1 MRTPPGPVKAGV
13 KGAELGWVVV
23 PSRERAAWGAL
34 AAVAALAGW
43 AWSRTQVAIVDEPL
57 FRDAGDALLH
67 GRLAEVYAYPI
78 IQAGPFE
85 LLWVRL
91 VTALD
96 AVSAGLHLT
105 ALGVAGVPAVTLGA
119 GYAVRRLRAA
129 LDLPRAA
136 ALELGVAAL
145 TLVWGVGAAFAFC
158 GHPAQVVVPAAWV
171 AAGVLAQRGRPAAA
185 GAVVGL
191 AAGWETWAVL
201 GAAVL
206 LVAPAGRERPG
217 SRSAWEGVAKAG
229 AALAAVLAALYLP
242 FAATGSF
249 RMLDNRWTVS
259 PRSLVA
265 DAAPALVAEGFPW
278 WARAVQAAC
287 AVAASAAVALAL
299 RSRSGASG
307 TSVDAVWLVPLVAAA
322 VRLVLDPV
330 LYPYYWTAPLV
341 LALAG
346 LAVSR
351 PRTAAGV
358 AVVVTCAWQ
367 AWPWATTWPGT
378 AFVTLPLCAACAV
391 LAGRAPHD
399 LVVRPVHSRRA
410 T

>member
-1 MRTPPGPVKAGV
+1 VGGDPVPVMPNLSVRGV
-13 KGAELGWVVV
+13 TRL
-23 PSRERAAWGAL
+23 RAAWVTL
-34 AAVAALAGW
+34 AAVSAAAGW
-43 AWSRTQVAIVDEPL
+43 AWSRAQVAIVDEPL

-78 IQAGPFE
+78 VQAGPLE

-105 ALGVAGVPAVTLGA
+105 ALGVVGVPGVTLA
-119 GYAVRRLRAA
+119 TGYAVRRLRAA

-136 ALELGVAAL
+136 AVELGVAAL
-145 TLVWGVGAAFAFC
+145 TLVWGVGAAFAFS
-158 GHPAQVVVPAAWV
+158 GHPAQVVVPVAWV
-171 AAGVLAQRGRPAAA
+171 AAGVLGRRGRPVAA

-206 LVAPAGRERPG
+206 LLGPADGDRPEPGRAAPRR
-217 SRSAWEGVAKAG
+217 AWPDVLRAA
-229 AALAAVLAALYLP
+229 AALTAVVGLLYLP
-242 FAATGSF
+242 FVAAGRF
-249 RMLDNRWTVS
+249 RMLDIRWPVS
-259 PRSLVA
+259 PQSLVA
-265 DAAPALVAEGFPW
+265 DAVPALVAEGFPW

-287 AVAASAAVALAL
+287 AVAAAAAVALAL
-299 RSRSGASG
+299 GSRAG
-307 TSVDAVWLVPLVAAA
+307 TGPDAVWLVPLVAAA

-346 LAVSR
+346 VAVSR

-378 AFVTLPLCAACAV
+378 AFVTLPLCAACAA
-391 LAGRAPHD
+391 LARRAPRD
-399 LVVRPVHSRRA
+399 AAARADPSRRA

>member
-1 MRTPPGPVKAGV
+1 V
-13 KGAELGWVVV
+13 GADHGWVVV
-23 PSRERAAWGAL
+23 PTRLRAAWVAL
-34 AAVAALAGW
+34 AAVAAAAGW

-78 IQAGPFE
+78 VQAGPFE

-136 ALELGVAAL
+136 AVELGVAAL

-158 GHPAQVVVPAAWV
+158 GHPAQVVVPVAWV
-171 AAGVLAQRGRPAAA
+171 AAGVLAHRGRPVAA

-206 LVAPAGRERPG
+206 LVAPAGRERPEG
-217 SRSAWEGVAKAG
+217 GAAPGTAWIGVAKAG
-229 AALAAVLAALYLP
+229 AALTAVLAALYLP

-259 PRSLVA
+259 PQSLVA
-265 DAAPALVAEGFPW
+265 DAVPALVAEGFPW

-299 RSRSGASG
+299 RAGSGAG
-307 TSVDAVWLVPLVAAA
+307 AAGVDAVWLVPLVAAA

-346 LAVSR
+346 VAVSR

-391 LAGRAPHD
+391 LARRGPND